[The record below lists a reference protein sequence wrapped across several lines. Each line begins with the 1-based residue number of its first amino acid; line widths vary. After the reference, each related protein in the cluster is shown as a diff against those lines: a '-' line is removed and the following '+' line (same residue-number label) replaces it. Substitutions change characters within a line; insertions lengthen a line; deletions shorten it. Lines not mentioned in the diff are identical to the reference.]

1 MGTYASSENRE
12 ELIRQKA
19 YEFYV
24 KRGCEPG
31 FELDDW
37 LNAEKIVA
45 QEFKPPTAGKTPAE
59 ASAASSPTS
68 SKPVF
73 STASSAPTAKTGAG
87 TGFKRYSR

>member
-12 ELIRQKA
+12 EVIRQKA
-19 YEFYV
+19 YELYV

-37 LNAEKIVA
+37 LSAEKIVS
-45 QEFKPPTAGKTPAE
+45 QEFKPQTAGKTQLE
-59 ASAASSPTS
+59 ASAASSQTS

-73 STASSAPTAKTGAG
+73 STTSSAPAAKAGAG
-87 TGFKRYSR
+87 AGFKRYSR